1 MTIHRCLVPL
11 LLAVAFIGGCGEA
24 ASPEA
29 APAPA
34 PASSPEPSPSP
45 TAVAP
50 APAVAEVAPAAS
62 TLPKMAVHK
71 SPSCGCCGSWVEH
84 VEQAGHPVEII
95 SEEDLGPLKAAL
107 GVPAAMASC
116 HTAIVE
122 GYFIEGHVPAQ
133 DIARLL
139 MERPDARGLAV
150 PGMPVGSP
158 GMEVPSGEVQPYTV
172 FLVNKDGSTTPFS
185 EYGR

>member
-1 MTIHRCLVPL
+1 MTIHRCLLPL
-11 LLAVAFIGGCGEA
+11 LAAVVFIGGCSEA
-24 ASPEA
+24 VPPDVAPS
-29 APAPA
+29 PAPA
-34 PASSPEPSPSP
+34 PV
-45 TAVAP
+45 AVAAPP
-50 APAVAEVAPAAS
+50 AAAVAEVAPAAA
-62 TLPKMAVHK
+62 TMPKMAVHK

-84 VEQAGHPVEII
+84 VEQAGHPVEVIN
-95 SEEDLGPLKAAL
+95 EEDLGPLKAAL
-107 GVPAAMASC
+107 GVPASMASC

-185 EYGR
+185 EHGR

>member
-1 MTIHRCLVPL
+1 MTLHRCLLPI
-11 LLAVAFIGGCGEA
+11 LAAVVFIGGC
-24 ASPEA
+24 SEA
-29 APAPA
+29 APPDVA
-34 PASSPEPSPSP
+34 PSPSREP
-45 TAVAP
+45 APVAVAAPP
-50 APAVAEVAPAAS
+50 AAVVAEVAPAAA
-62 TLPKMAVHK
+62 TMPKMAVHK

-84 VEQAGHPVEII
+84 VEQAGHPVEVI

-107 GVPAAMASC
+107 GVPASMASC